1 MANRLFASVV
11 AVLLAVVAIYYQEF
25 LDTLYLSP
33 KLKVVDSARDITYLG
48 SLSPAR
54 IEHFQN
60 IFYAEEPT
68 RLRRFAAPVPA
79 RPVKGSVIDAT
90 RAGAWC
96 PQGTGDIL
104 PFTSSVTNIS
114 ENCLSLRIAR
124 PAGTQKDA
132 KLPVAVWIHG
142 GESTF
147 CEDMNAEDPDE
158 ETGGHALGSASDM
171 LYEPDGLINLA
182 AADELPLIYV
192 GINYRLGCKSCIR
205 SP

>member
-1 MANRLFASVV
+1 MANLLTVSVG
-11 AVLLAVVAIYYQEF
+11 AVFLAIGAIFYQGL
-25 LDTLYLSP
+25 LDTPSLSAS
-33 KLKVVDSARDITYLG
+33 LKVVDSARNITYLG

-68 RLRRFAAPVPA
+68 GQRRFAAPVPT
-79 RPVKGSVIDAT
+79 RPAKGSVIDAT

-104 PFTSSVTNIS
+104 PFTSKVTNIS

-132 KLPVAVWIHG
+132 KIPVAVWIHG
-142 GESTF
+142 GEPGV
-147 CEDMNAEDPDE
+147 CEHVNTDDAD
-158 ETGGHALGSASDM
+158 GQQVAM
-171 LYEPDGLINLA
+171 L
-182 AADELPLIYV
+182 
-192 GINYRLGCKSCIR
+192 
-205 SP
+205 

>member
-11 AVLLAVVAIYYQEF
+11 AVLLAVVAIYYQGV
-25 LDTLYLSP
+25 LDAFYPSSD
-33 KLKVVDSARDITYLG
+33 LKVVDSARDITYLG
-48 SLSPAR
+48 SLSPAGV
-54 IEHFQN
+54 EHFQN

-68 RLRRFAAPVPA
+68 GQRRFAAPVPM

-124 PAGTQKDA
+124 RAGTQKDD

-142 GESTF
+142 GDSTV
-147 CEDMNAEDPDE
+147 CDDMSAEDSNE
-158 ETGGHALGSASDM
+158 
-171 LYEPDGLINLA
+171 
-182 AADELPLIYV
+182 
-192 GINYRLGCKSCIR
+192 
-205 SP
+205 

>member
-11 AVLLAVVAIYYQEF
+11 AVLLAIVAIYYQEF
-25 LDTLYLSP
+25 LDTFYLSP
-33 KLKVVDSARDITYLG
+33 NLKVVDSARDITYLG
-48 SLSPAR
+48 SLSPAG

-68 RLRRFAAPVPA
+68 GLRRFAAPVPT

-104 PFTSSVTNIS
+104 PFTSIVTNIS

-142 GESTF
+142 GESTV
-147 CEDMNAEDPDE
+147 CEDMSAEDPNE
-158 ETGGHALGSASDM
+158 
-171 LYEPDGLINLA
+171 
-182 AADELPLIYV
+182 
-192 GINYRLGCKSCIR
+192 
-205 SP
+205 

>member
-11 AVLLAVVAIYYQEF
+11 AVILAISAIYYQEL
-25 LDTLYLSP
+25 LDTIYPSD
-33 KLKVVDSARDITYLG
+33 KIKVVDTTRDITYLG
-48 SLSPAR
+48 SLSPAG

-68 RLRRFAAPVPA
+68 GLRRFAAPVPT
-79 RPVKGSVIDAT
+79 RPVKGSIIDAT
-90 RAGAWC
+90 QAGAWC

-142 GESTF
+142 GEFTV
-147 CEDMNAEDPDE
+147 CEDMSAEDTNE
-158 ETGGHALGSASDM
+158 
-171 LYEPDGLINLA
+171 
-182 AADELPLIYV
+182 
-192 GINYRLGCKSCIR
+192 
-205 SP
+205 